1 MSTQTTRPVLS
12 VGNMTRMAL
21 LTAAACL
28 LDLIP
33 GIPLFGSIYK
43 LDFSLLPVLLG
54 TFAMGPLQG
63 TIILLLKCLIGWA
76 HSTTMGIGKLA
87 EFLMGLMLIVPAG
100 LIYHK
105 SKTRKTAIIGMAVGT
120 LCMIV
125 GSIFVNK
132 FILFPFYMGAFHMDM
147 QKILGMISVPGIDSE
162 IKMLLLITGPFNLI
176 KGVVLSVLT
185 ALIYKPLSPILHEKV
200 R

>member
-54 TFAMGPLQG
+54 TFAMGPVEG
-63 TIILLLKCLIGWA
+63 VVILLLKCLIGWA

-105 SKTRKTAIIGMAVGT
+105 SKTRRTAIIGMAVGT